1 MVLRGARGERVKEE
15 RLRFEA
21 RAEARFEAR
30 AEVAG
35 WNASFAKEGPKS
47 GQLVATPQNRN
58 TG

>member
-15 RLRFEA
+15 RL
-21 RAEARFEAR
+21 RFEAR